1 MLLFGPP
8 SSSEGFGE
16 YPYDPSDLSH
26 LLAGAIMI
34 VSMGALTLT
43 LCRALFVL
51 LFGAP
56 MLQDGFGPP
65 LSLMHS
71 I

>member
-1 MLLFGPP
+1 
-8 SSSEGFGE
+8 
-16 YPYDPSDLSH
+16 
-26 LLAGAIMI
+26 MI

-43 LCRALFVL
+43 LCRALLML

-56 MLQDGFGPP
+56 MFQDGFGPP